1 MGLSTTLNIAQSA
14 LTTNAALTTLVSRN
28 IAGVNDPNYSS
39 RSADLVTTPYG
50 SQVGPIRAATDD
62 ALFTHLLQAKSDSAA
77 SSAVSTGLD
86 KINETLGLSTATTTD
101 TSPATMLGALTSA
114 LQQYAASPV
123 DTSLGQAAVTAAQKL
138 AANLNTASATV
149 QSVRADADSGIAAA
163 VITINSLLKQF
174 GDANN
179 AVITATSAGAD
190 TSDALDRR
198 NEVLSELSEQ
208 IGITTATTGN
218 GGLAI
223 YTDGGATL
231 FQGTARSV
239 TFAANSTY
247 VQGLKGN
254 DVMVDGVPV
263 TGSDAVMATKSGK
276 IAGLTQMRDTTAVA
290 YGNQLDQIANGL
302 ISAFSE
308 SDQTGSGAPTV
319 AGLFT
324 ASGSTTLPTSITG
337 LASAITVA
345 ASVDP
350 SQSGSIALLRDGGI
364 GASGNS
370 AYTANTTGGASYSA
384 HLTAL
389 ISTLDTAQSFDP
401 TSGGAASGTLSDY
414 AASSVGWFETTRQ
427 DASTTSTNKAAV
439 VTQTTTNLSSET
451 GVNLDEQL
459 SKMLDLEHSYQASAE
474 LMTTVKNM
482 LDSLLSAVN

>member
-14 LTTNAALTTLVSRN
+14 LATNAALTTLVSRN

-39 RSADLVTTPYG
+39 RSADLITTPYG

-62 ALFTHLLQAKSDSAA
+62 ALFYHLLQAKSDSAA
-77 SSAVSTGLD
+77 SSAVSNGLD
-86 KINETLGLSTATTTD
+86 TINETLGLSTATTTD
-101 TSPATMLGALTSA
+101 TSPATMITTLTSA
-114 LQQYAASPV
+114 LQQYATSPAN
-123 DTSLGQAAVTAAQKL
+123 TTLGQAAVTAAKNL
-138 AANLNTASATV
+138 AANLNTAATSV
-149 QSVRADADSGIAAA
+149 QGVRAQADTGIAAA
-163 VITINSLLKQF
+163 VTTINSLLQQF

-190 TSDALDRR
+190 ASDALDQR
-198 NEVLSELSEQ
+198 NEVLSELSQQ
-208 IGITTATTGN
+208 IGITTATSGN

-239 TFAANSTY
+239 SFSPNSTY

-263 TGSDAVMATKSGK
+263 TGADAVMATKSGT
-276 IAGLTQMRDTTAVA
+276 IAGLTQLRDTTAVA
-290 YGNQLDQIANGL
+290 YGNQLDQIANAL
-302 ISAFSE
+302 ISDFSE
-308 SDQTGSGAPTV
+308 SDQTGGGAPTV

-337 LASAITVA
+337 LASAITVPS
-345 ASVDP
+345 SVDP
-350 SQSGSIALLRDGGI
+350 SQGGSVALLRDGGI

-370 AYTANTTGGASYSA
+370 AYTANTTGDASYST

-389 ISTLDTAQSFDP
+389 ISTLDTTQSFDP
-401 TSGGAASGTLSDY
+401 TSGGIASGTLSDY
-414 AASSVGWFETTRQ
+414 ANSSVSWFENARQ
-427 DASTTSTNKAAV
+427 DATTTSTNKAAV
-439 VTQTTTNLSSET
+439 VTQTTTNLSSAT
-451 GVNLDEQL
+451 GVNLDDQL

-474 LMTTVKNM
+474 LMTTVKTM

>member
-1 MGLSTTLNIAQSA
+1 MGLSTTLNIAQAA

-39 RSADLVTTPYG
+39 RSADLISTPYG

-62 ALFTHLLQAKSDSAA
+62 ALFYHLLQAKSDSAA

-101 TSPATMLGALTSA
+101 TSPATMLAGLTSA

-123 DTSLGQAAVTAAQKL
+123 DTSLGQATVTAAQKL

-149 QSVRADADSGIAAA
+149 QSVRADADKGIATA
-163 VITINSLLKQF
+163 VTTINSLLKQF
-174 GDANN
+174 GEANN
-179 AVITATSAGAD
+179 AVIAATSAGGDA
-190 TSDALDRR
+190 SDALDQRK
-198 NEVLSELSEQ
+198 EVLSELSEQ

-231 FQGTARSV
+231 YQGTARSV
-239 TFAANSTY
+239 TFSPNSTY

-254 DVMVDGVPV
+254 AVMVDGVPV
-263 TGSDAVMATKSGK
+263 TGTDAIMATKSGK
-276 IAGLTQMRDTTAVA
+276 IAGLTQMRDTTSVA
-290 YGNQLDQIANGL
+290 YGNQLDQIANTL
-302 ISAFSE
+302 ISDFSE
-308 SDQTGSGAPTV
+308 SDQTGGGAPTV

-324 ASGSTTLPTSITG
+324 AAGSTALPTSITG
-337 LASAITVA
+337 LASQIAVA
-345 ASVDP
+345 SSVDP
-350 SQSGSIALLRDGGI
+350 SQGGSVTLLRDGGI
-364 GASGNS
+364 GAAGNG
-370 AYTANTTGGASYSA
+370 AYTANTTGAASYSA

-389 ISTLDTAQSFDP
+389 IGTLDTSQSFDP
-401 TSGGAASGTLSDY
+401 TSGGAASGTLADY

-439 VTQTTTNLSSET
+439 VTQTTTNLSSAT

-474 LMTTVKNM
+474 LMTTVKSM
-482 LDSLLSAVN
+482 LDALLSAIN